1 VLCWRAGEEPQP
13 NRSAL
18 IVTSDPSSSDERGRV
33 LRFRPRGSPPRPAWR
48 WPDADSEQNTPVED
62 LSKYE
67 RTETPDDYRHRMMM
81 NLLTLAVALVL
92 IGCGLWLTSKIVE
105 NRNLQDCFL
114 TGRRNC
120 APILLPP
127 RAGPQAPQDTH
138 ARHEVPGIAA
148 LLERA

>member
-1 VLCWRAGEEPQP
+1 
-13 NRSAL
+13 
-18 IVTSDPSSSDERGRV
+18 V
-33 LRFRPRGSPPRPAWR
+33 LRFRPRGAPPRPAWR
-48 WPDADSEQNTPVED
+48 WPDPDSEQNTPVED

-67 RTETPDDYRHRMMM
+67 RTETVDDYRHRMTM
-81 NLLTLAVALVL
+81 NLLTLVVALVL

-120 APILLPP
+120 APIPLPP
-127 RAGPQAPQDTH
+127 RAGPQVPQNRN

-148 LLERA
+148 LVEHA